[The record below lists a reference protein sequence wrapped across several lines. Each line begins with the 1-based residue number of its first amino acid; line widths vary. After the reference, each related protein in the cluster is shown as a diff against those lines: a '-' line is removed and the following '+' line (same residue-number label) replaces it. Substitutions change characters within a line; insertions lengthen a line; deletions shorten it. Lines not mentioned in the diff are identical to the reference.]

1 MKRGILGISLILAL
15 VALGSIVSSV
25 SAAQTVTVSIQ
36 PLNGS
41 GVSGTATLT
50 AQGSQTAVSL
60 HIGGYPPDT
69 SHPIHFHTGT
79 CANPGPPV
87 IPLPTMDA
95 NADGVATAT
104 AVVAVPLAALGDG
117 NHLVMTHTGPPPTI
131 GMNIGCGDVPVVSAV
146 PNLPRTGGGPP
157 AADGAMIGVGAL
169 AVGLGVALRRRSRV

>member
-1 MKRGILGISLILAL
+1 MKRGVLGVSLILAL
-15 VALGSIVSSV
+15 VALGSLVSSV
-25 SAAQTVTVSIQ
+25 AADQAVTVSIQ
-36 PLNGS
+36 PVNGS
-41 GVSGTATLT
+41 SVSGAATLT
-50 AQGSQTAVSL
+50 AQGNQTAVSL
-60 HIGGYPPDT
+60 NIGGYPPNT

-104 AVVAVPLAALGDG
+104 AVVNVPISALRDG

-131 GMNIGCGDVPVVSAV
+131 GTNIGCGDVPVVSAV
-146 PNLPRTGGGPP
+146 ANLPRSGGVPL